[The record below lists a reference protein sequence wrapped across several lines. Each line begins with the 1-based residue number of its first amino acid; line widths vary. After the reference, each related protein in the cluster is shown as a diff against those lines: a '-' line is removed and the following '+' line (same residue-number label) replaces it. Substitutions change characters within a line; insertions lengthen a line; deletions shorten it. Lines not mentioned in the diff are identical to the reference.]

1 VTNGAAIAALTEE
14 MAAWIA
20 KIRARAARSVEM
32 AQQSMSTADRTNETI
47 RSLAERVGKIG
58 SVTGIISQ
66 IAAQTNLLALNATI
80 ESARAGKAGKG
91 FAVVASEVKTLSSQT
106 SKATEEI
113 GKQIALI
120 QDVARR
126 LVEEIA
132 GTGKNISDIATVADS
147 IASSLEEQASATSKF
162 TSNVSCASANAKSVA
177 EALKTVEEAIRHTE
191 ETTDSVLHVSTE
203 LSEWSEQL
211 NAVVDTLFRAASKH
225 GAGFSEF
232 IVLK

>member
-1 VTNGAAIAALTEE
+1 LARASIAEANKASKAVQETVTNGAAIAALTEE

-106 SKATEEI
+106 SK
-113 GKQIALI
+113 
-120 QDVARR
+120 RR
-126 LVEEIA
+126 RR
-132 GTGKNISDIATVADS
+132 S
-147 IASSLEEQASATSKF
+147 ASRS
-162 TSNVSCASANAKSVA
+162 
-177 EALKTVEEAIRHTE
+177 R
-191 ETTDSVLHVSTE
+191 
-203 LSEWSEQL
+203 
-211 NAVVDTLFRAASKH
+211 
-225 GAGFSEF
+225 
-232 IVLK
+232 